1 MNNATECDKL
11 YHRGIIM
18 VKIHLSKLLGEKR
31 MSQKKL
37 ADLTGIRPSTISE
50 WYNEITISLKVE
62 HIDKICEVLECSIE
76 ELIEVIPNKVP
87 KTGKYLVIEEHGN
100 RKSKREGYDG

>member
-1 MNNATECDKL
+1 
-11 YHRGIIM
+11 M

-37 ADLTGIRPSTISE
+37 AELTGIRPSTISE

-62 HIDKICEVLECSIE
+62 HIDKICEVLECSID
-76 ELIEVIPNKVP
+76 ELVEVIPNKVP

-100 RKSKREGYDG
+100 RKSKREGCDG